1 MASAWAH
8 LPVASLNVQSQPS
21 SRSSSG
27 QLPTLL
33 EREDPD
39 ASDADDANDLTF
51 GAAADGMTAD
61 RTGSFAGGTFV
72 ATHRCQAGREL
83 GVGRSSP
90 GPPVQA
96 VGAERSIVAVADA
109 SRQREVS
116 TAAVFDR
123 APSPPQPP
131 PERSS
136 EMTPADSVLRASPF
150 LQDLL
155 DRCVGQIC
163 RPCH

>member
-1 MASAWAH
+1 MATSAWAH
-8 LPVASLNVQSQPS
+8 LPVSLNVQSQPS

-39 ASDADDANDLTF
+39 ASGADDANDLTF

-61 RTGSFAGGTFV
+61 RAATGTFAGGTFV
-72 ATHRCQAGREL
+72 AMHRSQAGREL
-83 GVGRSSP
+83 GVGRMSP
-90 GPPVQA
+90 VPPVQA

-131 PERSS
+131 PERAS

-155 DRCVGQIC
+155 DRCGGQIS
-163 RPCH
+163 R